1 MSVTTHLRPSGK
13 QVFFGLAADYHI
25 YLDVCEH
32 WGKLVQK
39 FTTWQQPLMGHP
51 APAGPQ
57 MCSLMFFRVL
67 AWRELPP
74 GFPITAER
82 EQECVLMYISKSG

>member
-1 MSVTTHLRPSGK
+1 MWVSTQLHPSGK

-51 APAGPQ
+51 TPAGPQ

-67 AWRELPP
+67 AYREIPQ
-74 GFPITAER
+74 GFPLQLR
-82 EQECVLMYISKSG
+82 ESSTENLPIYTLTG